1 MLAGGGLWQ
10 GPSFNMVLKP
20 IFIEVLLWWPH
31 QIRSTYAQSSRYVC
45 ECVCENCYHIRYTF
59 DYAGECWAMMKSPLN
74 EDASSI
80 AVIWRRDAFVT
91 YLHNLNCWTSCHHFV
106 GYFQQA
112 PFRFGFRL
120 HEGDLG
126 EQATASSIFIIF
138 KPNLSNLSSV
148 CVCLRVTHRVKQQVT
163 QGPSYLWQWPAL
175 LRSNANARGRGQEP
189 KQIFETWTHISPS
202 FRWTGKHAR

>member
-1 MLAGGGLWQ
+1 
-10 GPSFNMVLKP
+10 
-20 IFIEVLLWWPH
+20 
-31 QIRSTYAQSSRYVC
+31 
-45 ECVCENCYHIRYTF
+45 
-59 DYAGECWAMMKSPLN
+59 MMKSPLN

-148 CVCLRVTHRVKQQVT
+148 CVCLRVCVCARNSLGHLSSLVALCCTVLCGQCTLCKIMYWCTVTHCNVAQFHLWIYGVKILGDNMQ
-163 QGPSYLWQWPAL
+163 
-175 LRSNANARGRGQEP
+175 
-189 KQIFETWTHISPS
+189 
-202 FRWTGKHAR
+202 